1 MHSIHRVSADREG
14 GLLPDKPVTLG
25 SLHVCRL
32 CVPDTCLKWLA
43 AQRQR
48 GQTSSAANVGRT
60 ASVISAL
67 INCQIRLLSGSS
79 PHYGPVFFYCQV
91 IYLQT
96 SIVNAC
102 SQQSSNQRCR
112 KEPFTPGIHA
122 MQGYQGYVIVD
133 LRIRRR
139 GSVVASGDLSD
150 RLEAC

>member
-1 MHSIHRVSADREG
+1 MLFPKLISFDELSNSITFG
-14 GLLPDKPVTLG
+14 ILPPLWPG
-25 SLHVCRL
+25 
-32 CVPDTCLKWLA
+32 
-43 AQRQR
+43 
-48 GQTSSAANVGRT
+48 
-60 ASVISAL
+60 
-67 INCQIRLLSGSS
+67 
-79 PHYGPVFFYCQV
+79 FFYCQV
-91 IYLQT
+91 IYFQS